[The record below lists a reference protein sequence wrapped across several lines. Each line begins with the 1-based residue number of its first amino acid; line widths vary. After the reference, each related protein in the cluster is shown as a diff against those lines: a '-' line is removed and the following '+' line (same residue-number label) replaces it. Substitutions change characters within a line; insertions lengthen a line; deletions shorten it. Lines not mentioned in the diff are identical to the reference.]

1 MAKTQRIEVI
11 DVLRG
16 FTLLGIGI
24 IHFTEQYYA
33 GAPPEEY
40 QNFTTHNLFDQ
51 IVMGFV
57 SFLISGK
64 FFMIFSFLFGLSF
77 AIQLNNNQ
85 GDPHFVRRFIWRLI
99 ILFAIGAIHHL
110 HYRGDILTIY
120 AMLGFLLPLFIRVR
134 DKWLL
139 IIAAFLI
146 ANVPTFLT
154 RVVEFITHTSLTG
167 DFFETPQSELLQYYN
182 TVKSGTYFEILKAN
196 FFEFKS
202 KMQFQVGSGRIYIT
216 FGLFLLG
223 LYAGRKNIFAQP
235 EIFKKWIKWALW
247 AFLICFVVL
256 LTIGLT
262 VSALKIEM
270 DYKMWGLLGGMP
282 YDLLNAAMATIYVS
296 LTVILF
302 QKEKWQKRLLVF
314 LEAGRMGL
322 TTYVMQT
329 VFGTLIFFSYGL
341 GLLGEFGAGIAV
353 GIALVVFTLQIAFSK
368 WWFTRFQYGPL
379 EWVWRRLTAMGRR

>member
-1 MAKTQRIEVI
+1 M
-11 DVLRG
+11 
-16 FTLLGIGI
+16 
-24 IHFTEQYYA
+24 
-33 GAPPEEY
+33 
-40 QNFTTHNLFDQ
+40 THNLFDQ

-77 AIQLNNNQ
+77 AIQLNNKQ
-85 GDPHFVRRFIWRLI
+85 GDPHFVRRFIWRLL

-120 AMLGFLLPLFIRVR
+120 AMLGFLLPLFIRVS

-154 RVVEFITHTSLTG
+154 RVLEFITQTSLTG

-235 EIFKKWIKWALW
+235 EIFKKWMKWALW
-247 AFLICFVVL
+247 AFLICFV
-256 LTIGLT
+256 
-262 VSALKIEM
+262 
-270 DYKMWGLLGGMP
+270 
-282 YDLLNAAMATIYVS
+282 
-296 LTVILF
+296 ILF
-302 QKEKWQKRLLVF
+302 DYRINGKRAENRNGLQNGDSSAACPMICSMPQWLL
-314 LEAGRMGL
+314 
-322 TTYVMQT
+322 
-329 VFGTLIFFSYGL
+329 
-341 GLLGEFGAGIAV
+341 
-353 GIALVVFTLQIAFSK
+353 FTSH
-368 WWFTRFQYGPL
+368 
-379 EWVWRRLTAMGRR
+379 

>member
-24 IHFTEQYYA
+24 IHFVEQYYA

-40 QNFTTHNLFDQ
+40 QNFTSHNLFDQ
-51 IVMGFV
+51 IVLGLV

-77 AIQLNNNQ
+77 AIQLSNSQ
-85 GDPHFVRRFIWRLI
+85 GDPHFVRRFIWRLF
-99 ILFAIGAIHHL
+99 ILFVIGAIHHL

-120 AMLGFLLPLFIRVR
+120 AMLGFLLPLFIRVS

-167 DFFETPQSELLQYYN
+167 DFFETPQAELLQYYN

-202 KMQFQVGSGRIYIT
+202 KTG
-216 FGLFLLG
+216 
-223 LYAGRKNIFAQP
+223 
-235 EIFKKWIKWALW
+235 
-247 AFLICFVVL
+247 
-256 LTIGLT
+256 
-262 VSALKIEM
+262 
-270 DYKMWGLLGGMP
+270 
-282 YDLLNAAMATIYVS
+282 
-296 LTVILF
+296 
-302 QKEKWQKRLLVF
+302 
-314 LEAGRMGL
+314 
-322 TTYVMQT
+322 
-329 VFGTLIFFSYGL
+329 
-341 GLLGEFGAGIAV
+341 
-353 GIALVVFTLQIAFSK
+353 
-368 WWFTRFQYGPL
+368 
-379 EWVWRRLTAMGRR
+379 